1 MHKSKTNPQNQ
12 KRNEEKSFK
21 LLKKSLQSC
30 KVAEKIT
37 PKPQSCMRK
46 QEKVKREMKKKVV
59 KLVKKSQL
67 TSNSKRMQ
75 NAFPKLE
82 EKLQTESLQKV
93 E

>member
-1 MHKSKTNPQNQ
+1 MRNEVKKKIAKLHKSKTNPQNQ

-46 QEKVKREMKKKVV
+46 QEKVKREMKKKVA
-59 KLVKKSQL
+59 KLHQKSG
-67 TSNSKRMQ
+67 
-75 NAFPKLE
+75 
-82 EKLQTESLQKV
+82 QKCKV
-93 E
+93 AQE